1 MATVIEHVCQRLDE
15 VLILSH
21 VISGA
26 AFYSGF
32 YYDHKF

>member
-1 MATVIEHVCQRLDE
+1 MVIEHMCQSLDE
-15 VLILSH
+15 VLILSR

-26 AFYSGF
+26 AFSSGS